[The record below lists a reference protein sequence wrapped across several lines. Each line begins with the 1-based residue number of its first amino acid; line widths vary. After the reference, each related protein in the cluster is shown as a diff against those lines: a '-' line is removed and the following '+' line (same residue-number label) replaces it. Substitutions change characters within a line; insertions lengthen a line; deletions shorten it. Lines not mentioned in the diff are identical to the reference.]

1 MRRNTKTSAVGLLA
15 LAYRASAQ
23 VANTSPSDGVTFG
36 LNIPEATA
44 ASSDAGE
51 IFFSISAP
59 SSYEWV
65 ALGQGSGMA
74 NSNMFVVYTSADG
87 NNVTLSPRT
96 TSSYSAPSPNDA
108 AQVTLLEGS
117 GVSNGVMTAN
127 VRCSNCNSWSGG
139 TMDFTSNSGNFIY
152 AYQSSGG
159 PKNDDSTSA
168 SIRQHSSEG
177 VFNWEFAAAK
187 GGSSVNPLLNTS
199 PSGTTGGS
207 GATPT
212 NCRQRPSGAAATASG
227 SGSESSAKPSKTA
240 SYDDDDWWTGR
251 PTARPT
257 SWPTGAPWDKRQSDD
272 SSLPYCDTL
281 PNNGGANSR
290 VTTIS
295 SSEPN
300 TKKHLIAHGVLASLA
315 FVILFPAG
323 SIAIRLASFPSVLWF
338 HALFQ
343 IFAYMTYTAAFGL
356 GIWLAL
362 PVSGGHYIDSYHA
375 IIGMVVFAL
384 IFFQPILGWMHH
396 VLFKKYSHRTLW
408 SYAHIWVGRI
418 AITLGIING
427 GLGLL
432 LAGNSPDGEI
442 AYGVVAGVMWVTW
455 VAAAIW
461 GEMRRKKAAKL
472 AEQQR
477 PEKLT
482 GERRQSDNSR
492 SDGSDT
498 DLNGHYRPA
507 KEQQA

>member
-15 LAYRASAQ
+15 LTYRASAQ
-23 VANTSPSDGVTFG
+23 VAKSSPSDGVTFG

-44 ASSDAGE
+44 ASAEAGE
-51 IFFSISAP
+51 IFFQISAP

-74 NSNMFVVYTSADG
+74 KSNIFVVYTSADG

-96 TSSYSAPSPNDA
+96 TNSYSAPSFNDA

-117 GVSNGVMTAN
+117 GVANGVMTAN

-159 PKNDDSTSA
+159 PMNDDSTSA
-168 SIRQHSSEG
+168 SIRQHNNEG

-187 GGSSVNPLLNTS
+187 GGSSVNPLINTS
-199 PSGTTGGS
+199 PSATTGGT

-212 NCRQRPSGAAATASG
+212 SCRQRPSGAAATASG
-227 SGSESSAKPSKTA
+227 SVSSAQSSQTA
-240 SYDDDDWWTGR
+240 SYDDDDWWKTGR

-257 SWPTGAPWDKRQSDD
+257 SFPPGSPYDKRQSDD

-281 PNNGGANSR
+281 PNNDGANSG

-295 SSEPN
+295 SSEPDK
-300 TKKHLIAHGVLASLA
+300 TKYLIAHGVLASLA

-323 SIAIRLASFPSVLWF
+323 SIAIRLASFPGVLWF

-343 IFAYMTYTAAFGL
+343 IFAYLTYIAAFGL

-362 PVSGGHYIDSYHA
+362 PVSGGHYIDSHHA
-375 IIGMVVFAL
+375 IIGMLVFAL
-384 IFFQPILGWMHH
+384 IFFQPFLGWMHH
-396 VLFKKYSHRTLW
+396 ALFKKYNHRTLW

-432 LAGNSPDGEI
+432 LAGNSRDGEI

-455 VAAAIW
+455 VAAAVW
-461 GEMRRKKAAKL
+461 GEMRRKKTAKVAA
-472 AEQQR
+472 AQN

-482 GERRQSDNSR
+482 GERRQSDNSA
-492 SDGSDT
+492 SGGSDT

>member
-15 LAYRASAQ
+15 LAYGASAQ
-23 VANTSPSDGVTFG
+23 VASTSPADGVTFG

-65 ALGQGSGMA
+65 ALGQGNRMA
-74 NSNMFVVYTSADG
+74 NSNMFVIYTSADG
-87 NNVTLSPRT
+87 SNVTLSART
-96 TSSYSAPSPNDA
+96 SGGYGAPSVNEDT
-108 AQVTLLEGS
+108 QVTLLEGS

-139 TMDFTSNSGNFIY
+139 TMDFTDDSGSWIY

-159 PKNDDSTSA
+159 PMNDDSTSA
-168 SIRQHSSEG
+168 PISQHNSQG
-177 VFNWEFAAAK
+177 VFDWDFAAAK
-187 GGSSVNPLLNTS
+187 GGSSVNPLINTS
-199 PSGTTGGS
+199 PSGTTGGE

-212 NCRQRPSGAAATASG
+212 NCRQRPSGAAATASA
-227 SGSESSAKPSKTA
+227 SGSAKPSKSA
-240 SYDDDDWWTGR
+240 YYDDNDDWWTGR

-257 SWPTGAPWDKRQSDD
+257 SFPTGAPWDKRQSDD
-272 SSLPYCDTL
+272 SDLPFCDTL
-281 PNNGGANSR
+281 PNNGGINSG
-290 VTTIS
+290 VTTIIS
-295 SSEPN
+295 TEQD
-300 TKKHLIAHGVLASLA
+300 TTKHLIAHGVLASLA
-315 FVILFPAG
+315 FVIFFPAG
-323 SIAIRLASFPSVLWF
+323 SIAIRLASFPGVLWF

-396 VLFKKYSHRTLW
+396 VLFKKYNHRTLW
-408 SYAHIWVGRI
+408 SYAHIWIGRI

-461 GEMRRKKAAKL
+461 GEMRRKKAAQL

-482 GERRQSDNSR
+482 EERRESDNSR
-492 SDGSDT
+492 SDASDT
-498 DLNGHYRPA
+498 DLNGHYRPT